1 MGAVNKA
8 WTRRPA
14 WPRLFIFRYSKFSF
28 LEIQKFQNSDYLR
41 RFLLLFLGP
50 KLLYLH
56 SERRV
61 ISVKFHCSILDL
73 EFSKR
78 PQRVEGFTK

>member
-14 WPRLFIFRYSKFSF
+14 WPRLFISRNSEISF

-41 RFLLLFLGP
+41 RFLLQ
-50 KLLYLH
+50 
-56 SERRV
+56 
-61 ISVKFHCSILDL
+61 FHDQNSSIYIL
-73 EFSKR
+73 R
-78 PQRVEGFTK
+78 EGEKGHFG